1 MAKIVLHGLEE
12 TEEFGKRL
20 GSILEGGDLI
30 SLTGDLGAGKT
41 TLTKSIGVGLEVSDY
56 ITSPTFTL
64 INEYKG
70 RVWLYHF
77 DVYRLEDEE
86 DLLDLGYEDYF
97 YSNGVTIVE
106 WGNKIEDILPENRI
120 DINLEKGKE
129 LDERIVTITGHGDR
143 YNKIIKELNIN

>member
-1 MAKIVLHGLEE
+1 MVKIVLKGLKE
-12 TEEFGKRL
+12 TEEFGKKL
-20 GSILEGGDLI
+20 GSLLDGGDLL

-41 TLTKSIGVGLEVSDY
+41 TLTKSIGLGLGVSDY

-106 WGNKIEDILPENRI
+106 WGDKIEDILPEDRI
-120 DINLEKGKE
+120 NINIEKGKE
-129 LDERIVTITGHGDR
+129 LDERI
-143 YNKIIKELNIN
+143 IILWGKGKGMKK